1 MYQTLIRSTYE
12 SADPAPVVFTIA
24 SGGLCWLMAL
34 PSRISPNGLA
44 VCSDAVLAAMVYVSS
59 LVQMRCAL
67 CGPVDPA
74 GGGA

>member
-1 MYQTLIRSTYE
+1 MKAQTPRLSCSRLQAGV
-12 SADPAPVVFTIA
+12 SAG
-24 SGGLCWLMAL
+24 SAL

-67 CGPVDPA
+67 CVCKSCCERCFADR
-74 GGGA
+74 